1 MGMLLVSSSVKTL
14 ENCALRTSS
23 LSLSSVALVPSGFS
37 KSGIEALVV
46 RVELTYLQNSLLLF
60 LISLDTLECRLRGE
74 GPLNFLTFFR
84 AAYPLLGVGV
94 CAPYPSY

>member
-1 MGMLLVSSSVKTL
+1 M
-14 ENCALRTSS
+14 C
-23 LSLSSVALVPSGFS
+23 
-37 KSGIEALVV
+37 
-46 RVELTYLQNSLLLF
+46 VELECMQYYTQAN
-60 LISLDTLECRLRGE
+60 TLKCRLRGE